1 MASTAPIA
9 ALAPVH
15 PGAFLSEVILPALP
29 QSKSE
34 VARLLGISRRA
45 LYNVLEGKSDVTP
58 DLALRLGKLLGNG
71 GEFWMNL
78 QVQYSL
84 KVAGE
89 RLAAELAS
97 IPTLDAA

>member
-1 MASTAPIA
+1 MATQDPIA

-15 PGAFLSEVILPALP
+15 PGAFLSEIVLPALP

-71 GEFWMNL
+71 GAFWMNL

-84 KVAGE
+84 KVSAE
-89 RLAAELAS
+89 RLSAELAS

>member
-15 PGAFLSEVILPALP
+15 PGAFLSGVILPALP
-29 QSKSE
+29 HGKSE
-34 VARLLGISRRA
+34 IARLLGISRQA
-45 LYNVLEGKSDVTP
+45 LYNVLDGKSEVTP

-71 GEFWMNL
+71 GEFWMAM

-84 KVAGE
+84 KVARA
-89 RLAAELAS
+89 RLVDELAS